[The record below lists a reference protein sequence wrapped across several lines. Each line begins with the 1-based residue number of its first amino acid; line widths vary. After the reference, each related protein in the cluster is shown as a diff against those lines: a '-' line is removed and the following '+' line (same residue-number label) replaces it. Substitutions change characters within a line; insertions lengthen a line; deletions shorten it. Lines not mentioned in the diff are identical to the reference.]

1 MLHLIPNHLDLPP
14 PTPLPSPNPPAL
26 YTLPGE
32 TGQGRA
38 NCALYYCR
46 GVSDQP
52 LHESER
58 GGSEKTCG
66 DK

>member
-1 MLHLIPNHLDLPP
+1 MLHLLPNHPDLPP
-14 PTPLPSPNPPAL
+14 PTPAL
-26 YTLPGE
+26 LLHAHELATPPGE
-32 TGQGRA
+32 KGQGGA

-58 GGSEKTCG
+58 GGSEKTRG